1 MRILLAV
8 TAASVLALTANVSS
22 ASAKDS
28 YVSVAGGATGESHY
42 DITFAGANARV
53 NNEAGVA
60 FAAAWGKKLSQN
72 LRGEIAVSA
81 SRQDTKSLTVSYL
94 GDSEAGSLDGKTE
107 AYGIDGNV
115 YYDFPVKGKFV
126 PYVGAGV
133 GVSNLKLT
141 ILDADSSTSVL
152 HLQAIAGVNYAVNP
166 KFNLFAEVRA
176 QRLGSFKFK
185 LDANNETKDTSIST
199 TGVLVGLRA
208 PF

>member
-42 DITFAGANARV
+42 DINTDGFNVRV
-53 NNEAGVA
+53 NNESGAT
-60 FAAAWGKKLSQN
+60 FAAAWGQKLSHN
-72 LRGEIAVSA
+72 LRGELAVSA
-81 SRQDTKSLTVSYL
+81 NKQDVKSGALSDGVISQT
-94 GDSEAGSLDGKTE
+94 GALDGKTE

-133 GVSNLKLT
+133 GISNLKLT
-141 ILDADSSTSVL
+141 IEGEDNSTSVL